1 MTFGAFTELVVTS
14 LVDFSRLSVGF
25 SSVQRPVPARFR
37 P

>member
-1 MTFGAFTELVVTS
+1 MTCGARTELFVTS

-25 SSVQRPVPARFR
+25 ASVQRPVPVRFR